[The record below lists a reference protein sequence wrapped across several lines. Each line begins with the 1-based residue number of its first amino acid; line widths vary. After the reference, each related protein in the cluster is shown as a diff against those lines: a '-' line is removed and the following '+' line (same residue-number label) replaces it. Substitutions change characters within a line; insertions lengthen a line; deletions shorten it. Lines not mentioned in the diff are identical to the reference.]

1 MFNRSLLILFSL
13 STIIFGKWENGN
25 VIRYAHSHNDYLN
38 RSPLLSAL
46 EHGFKSIEVDII
58 LYKGKLYVGH
68 DWWQIKKD
76 NVIEKLYLNPLW
88 NIFLDNG
95 GHIYENDDPLY
106 LLVDI
111 KTSAKE
117 TYPVLEKILNNY
129 KPMLSRVVSDALVCG
144 SVKIILSGNKP
155 ELRRIEDIEERLV
168 FIDGRLSDIGK
179 NISNKIIP
187 MISADWSDNFK
198 WKGRGQFPDTELSR
212 LNELVQKV
220 HLEKKELRFWGS
232 PDNRAGWQIMHSTGV
247 DLINTDKI
255 SEYSDYSDKYKE

>member
-88 NIFLDNG
+88 DIFLDNG
-95 GHIYENDDPLY
+95 GYIYENDDPLY

-111 KTSAKE
+111 KTSAKD

-187 MISADWSDNFK
+187 MISADWSDNFN
-198 WKGRGQFPDTELSR
+198 WNGRGQFPDTELSR

-232 PDNRAGWQIMHSTGV
+232 PDNQAGWQIMHSTGV

-255 SEYSDYSDKYKE
+255 FEYSDYSDKYKE